1 MLNIL
6 PQGSNTTEPPLLIA
20 PGLFGSARNWGVIA
34 KRLSEDRRVLAL
46 DMRNHGDSFW
56 SDTQDYPAMASDLAW
71 VIENQGRA
79 APAKGPLARE
89 ADVMGHSMGGKASMV
104 LALTRP
110 DLVRK
115 LVVADIAPVAYE
127 HSHSGLIEAMQA
139 MDLTDL
145 TSRSEADRR
154 LAQSISD
161 PSTRAFLLQSL
172 ELRDGPVRWKFNLD
186 VLQSAM
192 QTLVGWPAAIEPQR
206 TGGGRA
212 EFTGPVLFVF
222 GKNSSYVQPADHGR
236 ILDFFPKAEFVGI
249 EGAGHWLHAEKPR
262 EFEAVVAEFL
272 ARD

>member
-1 MLNIL
+1 MLNIV

-236 ILDFFPKAEFVGI
+236 ILDFFPNAEFVGI